1 MFTFHFSGPGLVVA
15 PGPEADP
22 GLRIGPNPGT
32 VLNLEVA
39 LSQLTEVTPRR
50 ITKTGPNLEIVASP
64 DPNHV
69 PDPDHVTVQIPNQNP
84 DLAPNPGMIRKK
96 IENSQFVHCE
106 SISFLL

>member
-1 MFTFHFSGPGLVVA
+1 MRSW
-15 PGPEADP
+15 
-22 GLRIGPNPGT
+22 IGPNPGT

-39 LSQLTEVTPRR
+39 LSQLTEVIPRR

-64 DPNHV
+64 DPNHA

-96 IENSQFVHCE
+96 VENSQFVHCE